1 MPTAVEYAERYLQ
14 LTVPFDDGSVTVRV
28 DRYHIGSPDAEQG
41 KLWQD
46 LKDHFRKEQGKN
58 AAYRLKLRV
67 NAEFPEFSSANE
79 MLHRAVNPF
88 WGKGSPEDCQIVLQ
102 LAVLFG
108 RATKANL
115 QSYCDDHLGLDC
127 NGFVGNYLFRAFNGA
142 NDWRSDPAENAIGP
156 SALIDMIM
164 RNSGVAVA
172 TVEEMRSSR
181 MYMLAEV
188 DSANKIM
195 PGGPGNPP
203 GHIVVTE
210 PGRYMA
216 QSFVFDSFG
225 GLDLEMAR
233 QDAYGHP
240 AYWGVEATGG
250 QGLIQSWYVIKPLIQ
265 GTKNVPGVFR
275 VFRGSKGRNL
285 NFRIRA
291 LTS

>member
-14 LTVPFDDGSVTVRV
+14 LAVPFDDGAVTVRV
-28 DRYHIGSPDAEQG
+28 DRYHLGDPDAEQG
-41 KLWQD
+41 QLWQD
-46 LKDHFRKEQGKN
+46 LKDHFRKERAKN
-58 AAYRLKLRV
+58 QLYRLKLRV
-67 NAEFPEFSSANE
+67 NSELAEFQSAAE
-79 MLHRAVNPF
+79 MLHLAVNPF
-88 WGKGSPEDCQIVLQ
+88 WGKGSPEDCQVVLQ
-102 LAVLFG
+102 LAVRLS

-115 QSYCDDHLGLDC
+115 QSYCDNHLGTDC

-142 NDWRSDPAENAIGP
+142 NDWRSNPAEDAIGP
-156 SALIDMIM
+156 NASIDEIM
-164 RNSGVAVA
+164 RRSGVAVD
-172 TVEEMRSSR
+172 TVEQMRPSG

-188 DSANKIM
+188 DSANRII
-195 PGGPGNPP
+195 PGGPDKPP

-240 AYWGVEATGG
+240 AFWGVESTGG
-250 QGLIQSWYVIKPLIQ
+250 QGLIQSWYAIRPLVQ
-265 GTKNVPGVFR
+265 GKKNVPGVFR